1 PPRGGGALRPPPAH
15 VAVTVMEYEKRP
27 VAAVADSIEVRDVTS
42 VQVREDRS
50 LTVTLLFDPGQTL
63 SERIAEEQFSA

>member
-1 PPRGGGALRPPPAH
+1 
-15 VAVTVMEYEKRP
+15 
-27 VAAVADSIEVRDVTS
+27 VTS
-42 VQVREDRS
+42 VHVREDRN